1 MENPANEFKFEELSD
16 EAKKIL
22 LSAFGYEVNEEG
34 HIIDVL
40 LKDRVISK
48 NTREPLTIKNA
59 ALLPGSLKVVDSDPL
74 TISRYIREELE
85 NESKSG

>member
-1 MENPANEFKFEELSD
+1 MDKLAKDFKFEELSD

-34 HIIDVL
+34 HIIDAL
-40 LKDRVISK
+40 LKERVTSK
-48 NTREPLTIKNA
+48 NTREPLTIKNV
-59 ALLPGSLKVVDSDPL
+59 ALLPGSLRVVDADPL

-85 NESKSG
+85 NESKS

>member
-1 MENPANEFKFEELSD
+1 MEKSTREFKFEELSD
-16 EAKKIL
+16 EEKKIL

-34 HIIDVL
+34 HIIDIL

-48 NTREPLTIKNA
+48 NTQEPLTIKNA
-59 ALLPGSLKVVDSDPL
+59 ALLPGSLRVIDADPL

-85 NESKSG
+85 NESR